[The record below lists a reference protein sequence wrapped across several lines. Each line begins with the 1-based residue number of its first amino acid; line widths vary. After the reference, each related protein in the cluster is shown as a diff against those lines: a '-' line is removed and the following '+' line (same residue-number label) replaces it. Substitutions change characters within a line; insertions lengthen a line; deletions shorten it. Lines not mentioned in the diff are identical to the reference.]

1 MGIKIINSFD
11 LNSPLPLDARAVANN
26 INEMNELITK
36 NFVVAGQMCYNKA
49 DNKLYVLKKNSE
61 GALLSWHEVADNV
74 DLDNINKVL
83 PTDIAVKDNKLGL
96 EHDNVWLTN
105 QNAINLGDNM
115 TYDATTKTL
124 NAKGGGGGESVSPT
138 LNLMDIEKN
147 IARTTITEQEKNNL
161 EKGLYNQVV
170 YVPNLE
176 GLNFLVEYSPSKL
189 ILSNGTFSFAIVDGI
204 VAESEEQLSLTTIT
218 VYDMSVGEKNASG
231 EYPITIEKVL
241 SFNLGSGSGGSSE
254 IPTLSTIAPSI
265 SDLATTVY
273 SDNDIALIK
282 KQKDNFIKVP
292 FGTADD
298 NTSELCYVFYFNNA
312 YSLMDVAGNLLSF
325 ANAFADA
332 PNFLY
337 FNLDETTKKLTRM
350 ITTSLSNKFGLY
362 FDKNVANSLIFAN
375 GNNSIGFTVNGD
387 IVYFDT
393 VNGKPILHKDST
405 INNYDLGKS
414 INLFGNHSILVPNAS
429 ADTEINLYNHF
440 IKITGTKDTTQVIA
454 RFTIQS
460 SNNLVVDTPEK
471 LVTLLGNEFELGC
484 NGIYGNYNITGLK
497 KTADGALNIIYNNGG
512 AESLQSVASLTISIS
527 DTVKTV

>member
-61 GALLSWHEVADNV
+61 GALLSWHEVVDSV

-138 LNLMDIEKN
+138 LYLFSFQDGGP
-147 IARTTITEQEKNNL
+147 RTTITEQEKTNL

-170 YVPNLE
+170 YAETIEDAFPL
-176 GLNFLVEYSPSKL
+176 YTPSKL
-189 ILSNGTFSFAIVDGI
+189 FSIMGTFIFEVISGFHKYVETG
-204 VAESEEQLSLTTIT
+204 EQGGYTTIT
-218 VYDMSVGEKNASG
+218 QYGLQIGEKNSNN
-231 EYPITIEKVL
+231 EYPITIIKA
-241 SFNLGSGSGGSSE
+241 SDFQLG
-254 IPTLSTIAPSI
+254 
-265 SDLATTVY
+265 DY
-273 SDNDIALIK
+273 
-282 KQKDNFIKVP
+282 
-292 FGTADD
+292 
-298 NTSELCYVFYFNNA
+298 
-312 YSLMDVAGNLLSF
+312 
-325 ANAFADA
+325 
-332 PNFLY
+332 
-337 FNLDETTKKLTRM
+337 
-350 ITTSLSNKFGLY
+350 
-362 FDKNVANSLIFAN
+362 
-375 GNNSIGFTVNGD
+375 
-387 IVYFDT
+387 
-393 VNGKPILHKDST
+393 
-405 INNYDLGKS
+405 KS

-429 ADTEINLYNHF
+429 TDTNIDLYNHF

-471 LVTLLGNEFELGC
+471 LTTLLGNEFELGC

-497 KTADGALNIIYNNGG
+497 KTADGTLNIIYNNGG
-512 AESLQSVASLTISIS
+512 AESLQSVARLTISIS